1 MTMKPTVYIETTII
15 SYLAA
20 RPSRDLIV
28 AGHQQI
34 THEWW
39 QTVRPNFVALSS
51 QLVARE
57 AGAGDAEAAAA
68 RLAFM
73 TGLTLLEISEEAL
86 ELAQQLLLNKAI
98 PQEFPE
104 DALHVAVAVACRSR
118 DPRPDRGISRRRA
131 ARGRCGSEW
140 HRVSIDLEL
149 QTLGQCW
156 FAYQD

>member
-1 MTMKPTVYIETTII
+1 MKPNVYLETTII

-39 QTVRPNFVALSS
+39 QIARHNFATVSS

-68 RLAFM
+68 RLAYL
-73 TGLTLLEISEEAL
+73 TGLTLLEMSEEAL
-86 ELAQQLLLNKAI
+86 TLAQRLLQAKAI
-98 PQEFPE
+98 PQDFPE
-104 DALHVAVAVACRSR
+104 DALHVAVAVVNGIEYLLTWNYKHLANAGMRSKIETTCR
-118 DPRPDRGISRRRA
+118 
-131 ARGRCGSEW
+131 
-140 HRVSIDLEL
+140 EL
-149 QTLGQCW
+149 GYEAVIICTPEELMEV
-156 FAYQD
+156 

>member
-1 MTMKPTVYIETTII
+1 MKPKVYLETTII

-39 QTVRPNFVALSS
+39 QTARPNFAVVSS
-51 QLVARE
+51 QLVVRE
-57 AGAGDAEAAAA
+57 AGAGDSEAAEA
-68 RLAFM
+68 RLALL

-86 ELAQQLLLNKAI
+86 MLAQRLLQSKAI

-104 DALHVAVAVACRSR
+104 DALHVAVAVVNGIEYLLTWNYKHLANAAMRSKIEATCR
-118 DPRPDRGISRRRA
+118 
-131 ARGRCGSEW
+131 
-140 HRVSIDLEL
+140 EL
-149 QTLGQCW
+149 GYEAVIICTPEELMEV
-156 FAYQD
+156 

>member
-1 MTMKPTVYIETTII
+1 MKPKVYIETTII

-39 QTVRPNFVALSS
+39 QTIRPKFVLVSS
-51 QLVARE
+51 QLVMRE
-57 AGAGDAEAAAA
+57 AGSGDAEAAAA

-73 TGLTLLEISEEAL
+73 AGLTLLGISEEAL
-86 ELAQQLLLNKAI
+86 SLARQLLQQKAI

-104 DALHVAVAVACRSR
+104 DALHVAVAVVNGIDYLLTWNYKHLANAALRGKIEATCREMGYEAVIICT
-118 DPRPDRGISRRRA
+118 PQ
-131 ARGRCGSEW
+131 
-140 HRVSIDLEL
+140 EL
-149 QTLGQCW
+149 MEV
-156 FAYQD
+156 

>member
-1 MTMKPTVYIETTII
+1 MKPKVYIETTIV

-39 QTVRPNFVALSS
+39 HTARPSFAAVSS

-57 AGAGDAEAAAA
+57 AGAGDSEAAVA
-68 RLAFM
+68 RLAFLA
-73 TGLTLLEISEEAL
+73 GLTLLEISEEAL
-86 ELAQQLLLNKAI
+86 TLAQRLLQSKAI

-104 DALHVAVAVACRSR
+104 DALHVAVAVVNGIEYLLTWNYKHLANAGMRSKIEATCR
-118 DPRPDRGISRRRA
+118 
-131 ARGRCGSEW
+131 
-140 HRVSIDLEL
+140 EL
-149 QTLGQCW
+149 GYEAVVICTPEELMEV
-156 FAYQD
+156 

>member
-1 MTMKPTVYIETTII
+1 MKPKAYLETTII

-39 QTVRPNFVALSS
+39 QTARPNFVAVSS
-51 QLVARE
+51 QLVVRE
-57 AGAGDAEAAAA
+57 AGAGDSEAAEA
-68 RLAFM
+68 RLALL

-86 ELAQQLLLNKAI
+86 MLAQRLLQSKAI

-104 DALHVAVAVACRSR
+104 DALHVAVAVVNGIEYLLTWNYKHLANAAMRSKIEATCREL
-118 DPRPDRGISRRRA
+118 GYEA
-131 ARGRCGSEW
+131 AIICTPE
-140 HRVSIDLEL
+140 EL
-149 QTLGQCW
+149 MEV
-156 FAYQD
+156 